1 MDWSNML
8 IGLLQNKQNVSVNP
22 LNLGRIIEMVS
33 QVVSK
38 FIQGWFEFAPR
49 VQIKRGIVLFLCSVD
64 ETLQGAFSI
73 KRERLGFL

>member
-1 MDWSNML
+1 MNRKPALAQEREWQLSGDSENTQKRPIEKELFVDWSNML

-38 FIQGWFEFAPR
+38 FIQG
-49 VQIKRGIVLFLCSVD
+49 
-64 ETLQGAFSI
+64 
-73 KRERLGFL
+73 

>member
-1 MDWSNML
+1 MPALAQEMEWQLSGDLGNTQKRSIEKELFVDWSNML

-38 FIQGWFEFAPR
+38 FIQG
-49 VQIKRGIVLFLCSVD
+49 
-64 ETLQGAFSI
+64 
-73 KRERLGFL
+73 